1 MSVSRTHSF
10 HSTLSHIGSS
20 AQGKGTQTRRQ
31 ALEEIDNAK
40 FGWYHIRACLISGIG
55 FFTDAYDIFIIGLV
69 TQMLGYMYWSDE
81 VNKNTVPPSI
91 DLGLKVSASCG
102 TLIGQLLFGWLGDRF
117 GRKRIYG
124 TEIIIIVISTVT
136 SAFAA
141 NTERGIPLWG
151 MLIMWRVILGFG
163 IGGDYPL
170 SATITSEFSSTRH
183 RGAMMSAVFA
193 MQGFGILAGALTATI
208 VLACFQNAINNDIMM
223 LDYVWRICIGLGA
236 IPGFVAIYFRLTIP
250 ETPRYTMDVKKDI
263 QAANKDMSRRM
274 EADGIAV
281 VPLDP
286 SMEVA
291 EEPPHPSDL
300 EEEAPIKASWSD
312 FFHHFGQW
320 RFGKVLIGTAVSW
333 FALDVAFYGINLN
346 NSIILTAIGYADKGT
361 PYHELFRAAT
371 GNIIIVLLGAVP
383 GYWVSV
389 FTIDRIGRKTIQ
401 LMGFGILTCL
411 FVILGAAYHK
421 ILDTSTALFVV
432 IFTLAQ
438 FFQNFGPNVST
449 FVIPGEVFPTRYR
462 STAHGISAASGKL
475 GAIVAQVG
483 FSKLKDIGGH
493 NAFMDKLL
501 IIFAVFMF
509 IGFCV
514 TWLIPETKGKTLEEL
529 GSIGDDHHSS
539 SPQDSESLSLE
550 SMSKR
555 TGPALV

>member
-1 MSVSRTHSF
+1 MSSLRAPSF
-10 HSTLSHIGSS
+10 HSTLSQDGTTAH
-20 AQGKGTQTRRQ
+20 GKGVAARRQ

-69 TQMLGYMYWSDE
+69 TQMLGYMYWGDE
-81 VNKNTVPPSI
+81 VNKNVVPAHI

-102 TLIGQLLFGWLGDRF
+102 TLVGQLVFGWLGDRF
-117 GRKRIYG
+117 GRKRVYG
-124 TEIIIIVISTVT
+124 TEIIIIVLATFT

-151 MLIMWRVILGFG
+151 MLVMWRVILGFG

-170 SATITSEFSSTRH
+170 SATITSEFASTRH

-193 MQGFGILAGALTATI
+193 MQGFGILAGALTATV
-208 VLACFQNAINNDIMM
+208 VLACFQTSIDNDIMM

-236 IPGFVAIYFRLTIP
+236 VPGFVAIYFRLTIP
-250 ETPRYTMDVKKDI
+250 ETPRYTMDVKGDSK
-263 QAANKDMSRRM
+263 AANKDLAQRM
-274 EADGIAV
+274 RADGIAV
-281 VPLDP
+281 VPLDGSNSINEP
-286 SMEVA
+286 IET
-291 EEPPHPSDL
+291 EED
-300 EEEAPIKASWSD
+300 EGIAPAKASWSD
-312 FFHHFGQW
+312 FFRHFGQW
-320 RFGKVLIGTAVSW
+320 RYGKVLIGTAVSW

-346 NSIILTAIGYADKGT
+346 NSIILTAIGYADSGT

-401 LMGFGILTCL
+401 LMGFGILTVL
-411 FVILGAAYHK
+411 FIVLGAAYHK
-421 ILDTSTALFVV
+421 ILDTSTVLFIVL
-432 IFTLAQ
+432 FTLAQ
-438 FFQNFGPNVST
+438 FFQNFGPNVTT

-483 FSKLKDIGGH
+483 FSNLKDIGGK

-509 IGFCV
+509 LGFCV
-514 TWLIPETKGKTLEEL
+514 TWLIPETKGKSLEEL
-529 GSIGDDHHSS
+529 GSVGDEPRGEEENVSM
-539 SPQDSESLSLE
+539 DSL
-550 SMSKR
+550 SKR
-555 TGPALV
+555 TGPSLV